1 MGYASYIGRV
11 GALAVTLGVGV
22 ALASTPAVA
31 FAEPSD
37 SSSTGNSS
45 STSESSSPSDT
56 STAGADAADGA
67 GDADATDTESEASDP
82 TDDATEEADD
92 GSGEAEQ
99 EAGDIG
105 DAVEEAEDTGDDAE
119 EGGSSEDDV
128 AVDASSDLESTEPPA
143 AGNHESRSGTQD
155 FTAAI
160 ESFVNAAA
168 ERFTGPQKPESQ
180 PQDTGAVAENPVK
193 ESAGS
198 TTTTV
203 LTSTATST
211 FAALAAPEAAIPA
224 AAPPQPTLVSLV
236 TEAVEAVLRP
246 LMGLGTGVPIQMPA
260 LWAMLAAARGEFEGA
275 WGLRTAPPAAQYT
288 VTQISG
294 PSAQA
299 NGDTPYVLVI
309 GVDGT
314 NLSKILADPENDK
327 FFELMDQGTT
337 APASIVGHTTIS
349 QPSWSAI
356 LTGVWGEKS
365 GVVNNVFTPQPYD
378 NWPTVFNLLES
389 HDPNIDTTVI
399 ANWNV
404 IADIANAGSIPV
416 DTTVFVPHIPGDTN
430 WLLTDDA
437 VGQATVEAIQN
448 VPNGTPT
455 FMFSYFVGV
464 DENGHMYGGAS
475 EQYAE
480 AIRNVD
486 ENLGRIMDEIA
497 EREKCNP
504 GLCESWTILVVTDH
518 GHQPQQGFG
527 HGFQSPSETET
538 FVIARGSAFQDGF
551 MNLQYEIVD
560 TTPTV
565 LTLFGATTPDHFDG
579 VSLTT
584 LGSSD
589 VDPVDLHQALL
600 DAIAMNGYPDIITDI
615 ALGVRTIFTSIPY
628 FVYNFTYDTI
638 GQLQAIADQD
648 MFLVSALAGLAIVP
662 VQLLGN
668 LLYVATN
675 IPAQIV
681 ARLTGVTGN
690 SIFPLIPPPPST
702 WPPEQT
708 YVPDLATLACGGS
721 AATAGAPCNAALIA

>member
-37 SSSTGNSS
+37 SSSTSSSS
-45 STSESSSPSDT
+45 STGESSSSPSNT
-56 STAGADAADGA
+56 SADGA
-67 GDADATDTESEASDP
+67 EPGDGADGAEPSDSESEASDLG
-82 TDDATEEADD
+82 DDATEETDPAEIDVDAEDD
-92 GSGEAEQ
+92 
-99 EAGDIG
+99 AGDDDIG
-105 DAVEEAEDTGDDAE
+105 DDGDDA
-119 EGGSSEDDV
+119 GGDGSSDV
-128 AVDASSDLESTEPPA
+128 GEETEGDIEALSSVEPSGPPA
-143 AGNHESRSGTQD
+143 ESNHESRASTRD
-155 FTAAI
+155 FAKEV
-160 ESFVNAAA
+160 ESFVNAAV
-168 ERFTGPQKPESQ
+168 ERFAGRENPQSPPES
-180 PQDTGAVAENPVK
+180 TGAVTDNPVQ
-193 ESAGS
+193 ESAAT

-203 LTSTATST
+203 LTSTATKT
-211 FAALAAPEAAIPA
+211 FTALAAPEAAPA
-224 AAPPQPTLVSLV
+224 IARPQPTLISLV
-236 TEAVEAVLRP
+236 TETVEAVLRP
-246 LMGLGTGVPIQMPA
+246 LMGLGTGAPVHMPA
-260 LWAMLAAARGEFEGA
+260 LWALFAAARGEFERA
-275 WGLRTAPPAAQYT
+275 WGLRTAPPAAQYS
-288 VTQISG
+288 VTQISS

-299 NGDTPYVLVI
+299 NGTPYVLVI

-314 NLSKILADPENDK
+314 NLSRILADPENDN

-378 NWPTVFNLLES
+378 RWPTVFNLLET
-389 HDPNIDTTVI
+389 HDPGISTVAI

-404 IADIANAGSIPV
+404 IADIANAGSIPA
-416 DTTVFVPHIPGDTN
+416 DQIVFVPHVPGDTN

-437 VGQATVEAIQN
+437 VGAATVEAIRN
-448 VPNGTPT
+448 VQTGTPT
-455 FMFSYFVGV
+455 FMFTYFVGV

-475 EQYAE
+475 PQYAE

-486 ENLGRIMDEIA
+486 DNLGLILDEIA

-504 GLCESWTILVVTDH
+504 GLCENWTIIVVTDH

-527 HGFQSPSETET
+527 HGFQSPAETET
-538 FVIARGSAFQDGF
+538 FVIARGSDFQDGF

-565 LTLFGATTPDHFDG
+565 LTLFGATSPDYFDG

-584 LGSSD
+584 LGAGD

-600 DAIAMNGYPDIITDI
+600 DAIAMNGYPDIGTNI

-628 FVYNFTYDTI
+628 FIYEFTYDII
-638 GQLQAIADQD
+638 GQLQAVASQD
-648 MFLVSALAGLAIVP
+648 IFLVSALAGLAVVP
-662 VQLLGN
+662 VQLVGN
-668 LLYVATN
+668 LLYVVTN

-681 ARLTGVTGN
+681 ARLTGVTGA
-690 SIFPLIPPPPST
+690 SIFPLVPPPPST

-708 YVPDLATLACGGS
+708 FVPDLATLACGS
-721 AATAGAPCNAALIA
+721 ATTAGSQCEAPIVA